1 MLAVIVSLVAVVM
14 LYFINRFG
22 RELYATFF
30 RDYTEKVWGM
40 PCEAIPAE
48 WGAQRV
54 KGLSISKAIA
64 HFLKTSVGRRSVVR
78 PPDPIDGA
86 MDNDPFR
93 AGADP
98 NTIPVATDTMN
109 V

>member
-1 MLAVIVSLVAVVM
+1 MANDQDRFLLSPRGALSDPQEKNLEEF
-14 LYFINRFG
+14 FINRFG

-40 PCEAIPAE
+40 PCQTIPAE

-64 HFLKTSVGRRSVVR
+64 HFLKTTFGKRSGGIAQKGPR
-78 PPDPIDGA
+78 P
-86 MDNDPFR
+86 R
-93 AGADP
+93 
-98 NTIPVATDTMN
+98 
-109 V
+109 